1 MKKFLAL
8 IVAAVVLMTANVLA
22 ANYVGNANSKKF
34 HYSDCSA
41 AQKIKASNRVEFSS
55 REEAVRA
62 GYVPCKKCS
71 P

>member
-8 IVAAVVLMTANVLA
+8 IVAAIVLMTANVLA

-34 HYSDCSA
+34 HYADCTY
-41 AQKIKASNRVEFSS
+41 AQKMKAFNRVEFGS
-55 REEAVRA
+55 REDAVAA

>member
-8 IVAAVVLMTANVLA
+8 LVATIVLMTAHVLA

-41 AQKIKASNRVEFSS
+41 AQKIKSSNRVEFSS
-55 REEAVRA
+55 REEAINM
-62 GYVPCKKCS
+62 GYVPCKKCQ